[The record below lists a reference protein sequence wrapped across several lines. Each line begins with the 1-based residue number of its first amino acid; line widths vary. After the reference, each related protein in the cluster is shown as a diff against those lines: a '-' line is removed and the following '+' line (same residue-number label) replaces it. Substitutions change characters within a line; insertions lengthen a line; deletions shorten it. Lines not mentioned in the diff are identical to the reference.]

1 MFLLRSPPSDVLAV
15 IMFIFVSLFL
25 CYCVFFSWSKS
36 SNGLVEGLAS
46 GGEGAG
52 GVLQDPAPLGC
63 HPGIDAGGFWLS
75 TSGTPAHNSNHSM
88 VTVLLD
94 DKGTAG
100 VSLARVL
107 STGLWSHGTDHVLR
121 DPPPVLLLAILVRGD
136 REVNLVQHRG
146 RRTSPMKGSPT
157 GDRGHLVLVRLLH
170 GGRQAGGCH
179 LGGEGHRG
187 GQAQDGE
194 VVVVVGLP
202 VFRVHD
208 DLSNVSLVVH
218 TISNVVFSKK
228 NFDRVGIVD
237 FAVVDTMS
245 SGEDVAR
252 GNKGSAT
259 VGRPTP

>member
-107 STGLWSHGTDHVLR
+107 SPGLRSHGTDHVLR
-121 DPPPVLLLAILVRGD
+121 DPPPILLLAILVR
-136 REVNLVQHRG
+136 
-146 RRTSPMKGSPT
+146 

-170 GGRQAGGCH
+170 VGGQASRSH
-179 LGGEGHRG
+179 LRGEGHRG

-194 VVVVVGLP
+194 VIVIVGLP

-245 SGEDVAR
+245 SGEDVAL